1 MPSLIRPKNADPA
14 KYLQWLFRKTETDI
28 IDEIFR
34 KRRKGYVDYAEVAA
48 LERIQ
53 SDLQDM
59 VDQSYEY
66 VPKMIE
72 KQFYGTPKDLSGY
85 ANARSIAGRTNMV
98 MMETLTDN
106 LLGEIIEAAAVAQ
119 VNAGRLYTIARL
131 DEDEFRNAA
140 LSNTAY
146 AEALGKGAYTSAE
159 MMEASIRNHGITS
172 FVDKAGRKWSLSDY
186 CNMAARTTARQ
197 AEVAGV
203 LSRDDHDLYQIVKIG
218 STCPVCAV
226 YEGRVYSKSG
236 TNPNYPPLAM
246 AFGKID
252 PAGGDDLSNTYLN
265 IHPNCLHSLIK
276 FTEMGKSETQLQRI
290 REFSSPE
297 TNPLNHDPRSQKQ
310 IKAYREKERNRA
322 KKLRELRK
330 EQEKRSNFIAEQ
342 TKITEKGLPS
352 TNQYAVNAG
361 FVNSQKYHAEYENK
375 GMRKPAMEQAV
386 EYGRQLMEKANG
398 TANEFMVAFDARTGN
413 KIVDNL
419 GRRPGRLQTG
429 FTNSEAQLIIEHEG
443 KIILLHNHPGSKK
456 PSGRDICTMAE
467 HAQVEMSLVTCHNG
481 TVYAI
486 TRADPRV
493 VKIYQQYYD
502 DALLKGVDAETAKV
516 MATSDL
522 YQLNDRMNGK
532 LFEVIG
538 GEL

>member
-1 MPSLIRPKNADPA
+1 MPSIRPRTADPA
-14 KYLQWLFRKTETDI
+14 LYLRWLFQKTEKSL
-28 IDEIFR
+28 IDEILR
-34 KRRKGYVDYAEVAA
+34 KRSLGYVDYAETAA
-48 LERIQ
+48 LNRIQ
-53 SDLQDM
+53 ADLQDM
-59 VDQSYEY
+59 VDQSYVY
-66 VPKMIE
+66 VPRMIE
-72 KQFYGTPKDLSGY
+72 RRFYGTNKDLSGY
-85 ANARSIAGRTNMV
+85 ANAASIAGRTSRAL
-98 MMETLTDN
+98 METLIDN
-106 LLGEIIEAAAVAQ
+106 LLGEIVTAAAKTASS
-119 VNAGRLYTIARL
+119 AKTLYAIARM
-131 DEDEFRNAA
+131 DEDMLRAAA
-140 LSNTAY
+140 LTSTAY
-146 AEALGKGAYTSAE
+146 AEALGKGAATSAAL
-159 MMEASIRNHGITS
+159 MESTIRSHGVTA
-172 FVDKAGRKWSLSDY
+172 FVDQAGRHWSLTDY

-203 LSRDDHDLYQIVKIG
+203 LTRDEHDLFQIVKIG

-236 TNPNYPPLAM
+236 TDPNYPPLAL

-265 IHPNCLHSLIK
+265 IHPNCLHTLVPY
-276 FTEMGKSETQLQRI
+276 TETGKSEKQIQRM

-297 TNPLNHDPRSQKQ
+297 TNPVTHDPRTTKQ
-310 IKAYREKERNRA
+310 IEAYREKERRRA

-375 GMRKPAMEQAV
+375 GMRKPAMEQAA
-386 EYGRQLMEKANG
+386 EYGRQLMEKADG

-467 HAQVEMSLVTCHNG
+467 RAQVEMSLVTCHNG

>member
-34 KRRKGYVDYAEVAA
+34 KRRKGYIDYAEVAA

-72 KQFYGTPKDLSGY
+72 KQFYGTPKDLNGY
-85 ANARSIAGRTNMV
+85 ANARSIAGQTNMV

-131 DEDEFRNAA
+131 DEDEFRKAA

-172 FVDKAGRKWSLSDY
+172 FVDKAGRHWSLSDY

-203 LSRDDHDLYQIVKIG
+203 LSQDDHDLYQIVKIG

-276 FTEMGKSETQLQRI
+276 FTEMGKSEKQLKRI
-290 REFSSPE
+290 REFTSPE
-297 TNPLNHDPRSQKQ
+297 TNPLNHDPRSKKQ
-310 IKAYREKERNRA
+310 IEAYREKERNRA

-330 EQEKRSNFIAEQ
+330 EQEKSFAENIKKGIITSGARIADQYSDRAQKFAETFYPEIRARKTDVNKIAKNTGFKRKDIQAIKDYLFMDDSQFDEQ
-342 TKITEKGLPS
+342 TGKWKQFDPDFAIAQSWQRLTEGKDIKPHDMTLLRHEIYEM
-352 TNQYAVNAG
+352 QI
-361 FVNSQKYHAEYENK
+361 KAENPGISHSEAHKMATAKFNYTKETYE
-375 GMRKPAMEQAV
+375 
-386 EYGRQLMEKANG
+386 YY
-398 TANEFMVAFDARTGN
+398 
-413 KIVDNL
+413 DNL
-419 GRRPGRLQTG
+419 
-429 FTNSEAQLIIEHEG
+429 
-443 KIILLHNHPGSKK
+443 KK
-456 PSGRDICTMAE
+456 
-467 HAQVEMSLVTCHNG
+467 H
-481 TVYAI
+481 
-486 TRADPRV
+486 
-493 VKIYQQYYD
+493 
-502 DALLKGVDAETAKV
+502 
-516 MATSDL
+516 
-522 YQLNDRMNGK
+522 
-532 LFEVIG
+532 
-538 GEL
+538 